1 MTRLTAEQQR
11 AVDRRDGPLFVTAGA
26 GGGKTRV
33 LVERFAAAAREDDV
47 PVDRILAITF
57 TEKAAAEMKLRVRG
71 RFLALGDR
79 ERARETE
86 RAWVSTIHG
95 FCARVLRA
103 HSLTAGLDP
112 EFHVLDEA
120 EAGRLQ
126 REAIEVAL
134 EEFLG
139 GDPERLEILA
149 AYGPDQLGSLV
160 RWFYARRRSR
170 GESRPRLVPPPDDGR
185 DRREIDQC
193 AQLAVLIDLYG
204 ERYAALKEER
214 SGLDFEDL
222 ELATRDLLRDEDAI
236 RARYRGRFE
245 HVLVDELQDVN
256 PLQDELLE
264 LIGDDNV
271 FTVGDELQSIYGFR
285 HADVEVFRRRRA
297 AAEAAGRVEA
307 LTANFRARRE
317 VLDVVDAAFSEAI
330 PGFLPLVAAADRGPA
345 PEGPAVDLIVV
356 DKARKAWDELPEG
369 GFGDSLSA
377 MTSWRAAEA
386 RMLARRIEEI
396 VAGGEHG
403 YGDVVILLR
412 AASDALGYERALAE
426 RGIPT
431 YLAGGG
437 GYWSQ
442 QQVADLRAYLA
453 ALANPLDELAL
464 YSVLASPL
472 GGVSLDGVATI
483 GLRAK
488 RARKAAW
495 RALEDGEALEGLGD
509 ADRAAAERF
518 AARFAAE
525 RVAAPRLSLE
535 ALIDRFVTDSGYDLA
550 VLAMPGG
557 ERRMANVRKL
567 MRLARLFEADEGRD
581 LRRFIDFVDEQDLI
595 RPREGQAPLEGEGIG
610 AVRLMTIHM
619 AKGLEFPVVCVAD
632 LGRSGRDDDALLDVA
647 EDGRV
652 ALKMASLE
660 EGYVES
666 QDRPAVREE
675 QKQLGD
681 AEERRIFYVAMT
693 RAQDH
698 LVLSG
703 ATDTSR
709 WPEAKLL
716 GTPMDWIWRAVA
728 PDLAG
733 RFAAGES
740 SGESAREWEGRPA
753 RVAWRV
759 CAASCVDAV
768 LPDADR
774 RPVASGAGDPAEAE
788 GPPPAFAP
796 VPSPGA
802 LPVARLSYSALAS
815 YHRCGYRFHL
825 ERGAGL
831 RPLVPE
837 RVQEPWPGA
846 PAGEPAPAPRAEPVA
861 EPSGQYLLAADPAP
875 RPDAAD
881 AAAAAGAEPPLELTG
896 LARGSVVH
904 ELLEALDVTRPELPP
919 DAEIAAL
926 IEAHGGPPDDRESV
940 ADVKRLAEAFIG
952 SRLRERMAAAALVR
966 RELPFAFNLE
976 AGDGARPVLVSGFL
990 DAHARED
997 DGVLVVDYKTDPLEG
1012 RTPEELLGERY
1023 AVQRTIYA
1031 LACLL
1036 AGAPRVE
1043 VAYCFLEDP
1052 ANLVVSVFEAADV
1065 DRLRGELN
1073 ALAGGV
1079 VDGNFEPTAEP
1090 HRELCLTCPGRP
1102 ALCKWPPERTLSTP

>member
-1 MTRLTAEQQR
+1 M
-11 AVDRRDGPLFVTAGA
+11 DRRDGALFVTAGA

-33 LVERFAAAAREDDV
+33 LVERFVAAATGDDV

-57 TEKAAAEMKLRVRG
+57 TEKAAAEMKVRVRRRLLELG
-71 RFLALGDR
+71 RRDL
-79 ERARETE
+79 ARETE

-103 HSLTAGLDP
+103 HALTAGLDP

-126 REAIEVAL
+126 REAIELAL

-139 GDPERLEILA
+139 SDPERLEILA
-149 AYGPDQLGSLV
+149 AYGPDQLGGLV
-160 RWFYARRRSR
+160 RWFYGRRRSR

-185 DRREIDQC
+185 DRREIEQC
-193 AQLAVLIDLYG
+193 TLLGVLIELYG
-204 ERYAALKEER
+204 ERYGDLKAER

-236 RARYRGRFE
+236 RARYRGRFD

-256 PLQDELLE
+256 PLQDELLD
-264 LIGDDNV
+264 LIADGNV

-297 AAEAAGRVEA
+297 AAEAAGRAEA
-307 LTANFRARRE
+307 LSANFRARRE
-317 VLDVVDAAFSEAI
+317 VLDVVDAAFTDAI
-330 PGFLPLVAAADRGPA
+330 EGFLPLEAQADRGPA
-345 PEGPAVDLIVV
+345 PEHPVVDLIVA
-356 DKARKAWDELPEG
+356 DKGRRAWDDGPDG
-369 GFGDSLSA
+369 GFGDSLA
-377 MTSWRAAEA
+377 TMTPWRAAEA
-386 RMLARRIEEI
+386 RLLARRIEEI
-396 VAGGEHG
+396 VAEGVHG
-403 YGDVVILLR
+403 YGDVVVLLR

-442 QQVADLRAYLA
+442 QQVADVRAYLA

-483 GLRAK
+483 GLRAR
-488 RARKAAW
+488 RARVSAW
-495 RALEDGEALEGLGD
+495 RALEDGTGLEGLPD

-518 AARFAAE
+518 VARFAAE
-525 RVAAPRLSLE
+525 RAAAPRLSLE

-550 VLAMPGG
+550 VLAMPAG

-666 QDRPAVREE
+666 QDRAAVRTE
-675 QKQLGD
+675 QKELGD
-681 AEERRIFYVAMT
+681 AEERRVFYVAMT

-703 ATDTSR
+703 ATDTTK
-709 WPEAKLL
+709 WPEARLL
-716 GTPMDWIWRAVA
+716 GSPMDWIWRALA
-728 PDLAG
+728 PDLAE
-733 RFAAGES
+733 RFAAGEH
-740 SGESAREWEGRPA
+740 SGESQREWDGRPA
-753 RVAWRV
+753 RVAWWV

-768 LPDADR
+768 LPASDR
-774 RPVASGAGDPAEAE
+774 VPVVHEPAPVTEPDTA
-788 GPPPAFAP
+788 PPEFAP

-831 RPLVPE
+831 RPLVPD

-846 PAGEPAPAPRAEPVA
+846 PAGEPAPAPGAEPVA

-875 RPDAAD
+875 RPDTAD
-881 AAAAAGAEPPLELTG
+881 AAAAAAGAGDNAAPPELTG

-904 ELLEALDVTRPELPP
+904 QLLEGLDVRSPELPP
-919 DAEIAAL
+919 DSEIAAL
-926 IEAHGGPPDDRESV
+926 IEAHGGAPEDREAV
-940 ADVKRLAEAFIG
+940 ADVKRLAQAFIG
-952 SRLRERMAAAALVR
+952 SRLRERMAAAARVR
-966 RELPFAFNLE
+966 REVPFAFNLE
-976 AGDGARPVLVSGFL
+976 AGAGARPVLVNGFL
-990 DAHARED
+990 DAHASED
-997 DGVLVVDYKTDPLEG
+997 GGVLVVDYKTDPLEG
-1012 RTPEELLGERY
+1012 RSPAEVLGERY

-1043 VAYCFLEDP
+1043 VVYCFLEDP
-1052 ANLVVSVFEAADV
+1052 ADLVSSVFVAADT
-1065 DRLRGELN
+1065 DRLRAELN

-1079 VDGNFEPTAEP
+1079 VDGSFEPAGDP

-1102 ALCKWPPERTLSTP
+1102 ALCSWPPERTLAAP

>member
-1 MTRLTAEQQR
+1 MEMTPEQRR

-33 LVERFAAAAREDDV
+33 LVERFVAAAREDDV
-47 PVDRILAITF
+47 AVDRILAITF
-57 TEKAAAEMKLRVRG
+57 TEKAAAEMKVRVRT
-71 RFLALGDR
+71 RFIEMGDR
-79 ERARETE
+79 GRARETE

-103 HSLTAGLDP
+103 HALAAGLDP

-126 REAIEVAL
+126 REATELAL
-134 EEFLG
+134 EQFLG
-139 GDPERLEILA
+139 GDPPDPDRLELLA
-149 AYGPDQLGSLV
+149 AYGPDPLGGLV
-160 RWFYARRRSR
+160 RHFYARRRSR
-170 GESRPRLVPPPDDGR
+170 GDLRPRLEPPPADGR
-185 DRREIDQC
+185 DQREIDQC
-193 AQLAVLIDLYG
+193 GLLGVLIELYG
-204 ERYAALKEER
+204 ERYAELKAGR

-222 ELATRDLLRDEDAI
+222 ELATRDLLRDQPAI
-236 RARYRGRFE
+236 RDRYRGRFE

-264 LIGDDNV
+264 LIADGNI

-285 HADVEVFRRRRA
+285 HADVGVFRARRA
-297 AAEAAGRVEA
+297 TAEAAGRVES
-307 LTANFRARRE
+307 LTANFRTRRE
-317 VLDVVDAAFSEAI
+317 VLDVVDAAFADAFGD
-330 PGFLPLVAAADRGPA
+330 GFQPLVAHADRGPA
-345 PEGPAVDLIVV
+345 PAGPAVDLLVV
-356 DKARKAWDELPEG
+356 DKTRKGWDELPEG
-369 GFGDSLSA
+369 GFGDSLGT
-377 MTSWRAAEA
+377 MTTWRAAEA

-396 VAGGEHG
+396 VAAGPHG

-412 AASDALGYERALAE
+412 AATDALGYERALGE

-472 GGVSLDGVATI
+472 GGLSLEAVVAI

-488 RARKAAW
+488 GARMPAW
-495 RALEDGEALEGLGD
+495 RALQEDESVLEGLNGP
-509 ADRAAAERF
+509 DREAAERF
-518 AARFAAE
+518 VRRFAAE
-525 RVAAPRLSLE
+525 RRAAPRLSLE

-581 LRRFIDFVDEQDLI
+581 LRGFIDFVDEQDLI

-632 LGRSGRDDDALLDVA
+632 LGRGGQEDNALLDVA

-652 ALKMASLE
+652 ALKMASLD

-675 QKQLGD
+675 QKELGD
-681 AEERRIFYVAMT
+681 AEERRVFYVGMT

-703 ATDTSR
+703 AADVGK
-709 WPEAKLL
+709 WPEPKLL

-728 PDLAG
+728 PDLAE
-733 RFAAGES
+733 RFAAGEH
-740 SGESAREWEGRPA
+740 SGESSREWDGRA
-753 RVAWRV
+753 TRVGWSV
-759 CAASCVDAV
+759 CAASCVDDV
-768 LPDADR
+768 LPAADR
-774 RPVASGAGDPAEAE
+774 VPAVAAAPGEEEEAAGER
-788 GPPPAFAP
+788 PAFEP

-815 YHRCGYRFHL
+815 YERCGYRFHL
-825 ERGAGL
+825 ERGAGR
-831 RPLVPE
+831 RPLVAARPPPPPLPVE
-837 RVQEPWPGA
+837 EPG
-846 PAGEPAPAPRAEPVA
+846 
-861 EPSGQYLLAADPAP
+861 GQFVLAADPAP
-875 RPDAAD
+875 RPVE
-881 AAAAAGAEPPLELTG
+881 EPEAPLELTG
-896 LARGSVVH
+896 LARGSLVH
-904 ELLEALDVTRPELPP
+904 ELLERLDMRRPELPP
-919 DAEIAAL
+919 DEEIAEL
-926 IEAHGGPPDDRESV
+926 ITAYEGTPDEASL
-940 ADVKRLAEAFIG
+940 ADVRRLVEAFVA
-952 SRLRERMAAAALVR
+952 SPVRERMAAAAKVR
-966 RELPFAFNLE
+966 REVPFAFNLE
-976 AGDGARPVLVSGFL
+976 AGSGARPLLVTGFL
-990 DAHARED
+990 DAHVQEE

-1012 RTPEELLGERY
+1012 RAPAEVWGERY

-1052 ANLVVSVFEAADV
+1052 SNLVTAVFSDADV
-1065 DRLRGELN
+1065 PALRADLN
-1073 ALAGGV
+1073 NLAGGV
-1079 VDGNFEPTAEP
+1079 VDGRFEPTDHP
-1090 HRELCLTCPGRP
+1090 HRDLCLTCPGRP
-1102 ALCKWPPERTLSTP
+1102 ALCSWPPERTLAAA